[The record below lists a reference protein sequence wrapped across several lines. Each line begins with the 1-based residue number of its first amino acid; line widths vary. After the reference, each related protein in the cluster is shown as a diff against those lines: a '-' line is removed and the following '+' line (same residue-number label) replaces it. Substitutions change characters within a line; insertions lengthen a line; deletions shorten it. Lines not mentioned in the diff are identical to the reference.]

1 MAVQA
6 CRRSSQVRWCYL
18 GVLGPLA
25 KARRDCSVGSMSKM
39 HAGRRVFSS
48 LTDCRSSC
56 ARLSSQ
62 LIFWAHL
69 LRALCSQI
77 LSACHCWRLP
87 HWSIPHSQACSAY
100 KCRKMVARLIHKT
113 HQRCFEDANL
123 ISSLTT
129 TRSLPFST
137 RQASRSNAPP
147 FGVRRAIIRD
157 EAQRLLG
164 LLLIV
169 LSTLVVVR
177 LSAVHLHDVHACC
190 YFKRN

>member
-87 HWSIPHSQACSAY
+87 HWSIPHSQACSACRY
-100 KCRKMVARLIHKT
+100 RKMVAHLRNK
-113 HQRCFEDANL
+113 D
-123 ISSLTT
+123 ISIPPQIQIQHLSLTT
-129 TRSLPFST
+129 TCSLPLST
-137 RQASRSNAPP
+137 RQTSSSNAPP
-147 FGVRRAIIRD
+147 LWMRCAIIRD
-157 EAQRLLG
+157 ESQWLLR

-169 LSTLVVVR
+169 VCALVLSR
-177 LSAVHLHDVHACC
+177 LCAIHLNDVHRYR
-190 YFKRN
+190 YFRRN